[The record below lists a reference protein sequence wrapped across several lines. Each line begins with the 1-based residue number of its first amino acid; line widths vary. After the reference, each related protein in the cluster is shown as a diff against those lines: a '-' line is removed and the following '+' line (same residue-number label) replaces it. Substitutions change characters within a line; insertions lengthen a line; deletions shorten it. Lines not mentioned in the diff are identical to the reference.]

1 MQPPTM
7 FAGLFQ
13 AVPGLNL
20 LAKNTASLRF
30 NSDWEHRGS
39 MRTSSTWDDA
49 KPGQKPAA
57 PPQIK
62 TQTCPIFREG
72 GAQGWFRPR
81 GHGGLNSVWARSA
94 ISQHTFVSVA

>member
-7 FAGLFQ
+7 FAGLLQ
-13 AVPGLNL
+13 AVPVLNL
-20 LAKNTASLRF
+20 LAKNTASLRS
-30 NSDWEHRGS
+30 NSDWERRGS

-49 KPGQKPAA
+49 KPGQQPAA

-81 GHGGLNSVWARSA
+81 RPRGPIGVWAQSTM
-94 ISQHTFVSVA
+94 SQHTFASVA

>member
-1 MQPPTM
+1 MQPPAM
-7 FAGLFQ
+7 FAGLLQ

-30 NSDWEHRGS
+30 DSDWEHRGS

-49 KPGQKPAA
+49 KPGQQPAA

-62 TQTCPIFREG
+62 TQTCPIFRDG
-72 GAQGWFRPR
+72 RAQGWFRPGGR
-81 GHGGLNSVWARSA
+81 GGSSVSGRSRP
-94 ISQHTFVSVA
+94 